1 MVSPNQLLEVIENRF
16 PCGCFLAKDGD
27 KWVAVDNTT
36 YDAWTEE
43 FSRRRQAI
51 RWLRREFE
59 VGEISCFTPLSME
72 KMGAIKGGLENES

>member
-16 PCGCFLAKDGD
+16 PCGCFLARDGD
-27 KWVAVDNTT
+27 KWVAVDNTI

-59 VGEISCFTPLSME
+59 VGEISCCAPLSMG
-72 KMGAIKGGLENES
+72 KTGGNKRRLRK